1 MKKSRF
7 TEEQI
12 VGILK
17 EADAGIAHAEICRK
31 HGISDA
37 TFYKWRAKY
46 GGMQVSDVKK
56 IKVIEEENATLK
68 RLLGQKE
75 LELSAMKA
83 VLEKKW

>member
-12 VGILK
+12 VAILK
-17 EADAGIAHAEICRK
+17 EADAGLGARELCRK
-31 HGISDA
+31 HGISDG

-46 GGMQVSDVKK
+46 GGMQTGDVKK
-56 IKVIEEENATLK
+56 LKGFEEENATLK

-75 LELSAMKA
+75 LEISALKA

>member
-12 VGILK
+12 VAILK
-17 EADAGIAHAEICRK
+17 ESEAGFSNSEICRK
-31 HGISDA
+31 HGISDQ
-37 TFYKWRAKY
+37 TFYNWRQKY

-56 IKVIEEENATLK
+56 MKSLEEENATLK
-68 RLLGQKE
+68 RILGQKE
-75 LELSAMKA
+75 LEITAIKA

>member
-12 VGILK
+12 VAILK
-17 EADAGIAHAEICRK
+17 ESEAGVSNADLCRK
-31 HGISDA
+31 HGISDQ
-37 TFYKWRAKY
+37 TFYNWRQKY

-56 IKVIEEENATLK
+56 MKALEEENATLK
-68 RLLGQKE
+68 RILGQKE
-75 LELSAMKA
+75 LEITAIKA

>member
-12 VGILK
+12 VGILR
-17 EADAGIAHAEICRK
+17 ESEVGISVVEICRK
-31 HGISDA
+31 HGISDK
-37 TFYKWRAKY
+37 TFYNWRAKY
-46 GGMQVSDVKK
+46 GGMQVGDVKK
-56 IKVIEEENATLK
+56 IKSLEEENSTLK

-75 LELSAMKA
+75 LEITAIKA

>member
-12 VGILK
+12 VGVLK
-17 EADAGIAHAEICRK
+17 ESEAGLSNKEICRK
-31 HGISDA
+31 YGISDG

-46 GGMQVSDVKK
+46 GGMHVSDVKK
-56 IKVIEEENATLK
+56 MKVMEEENATLK
-68 RLLGQKE
+68 RILGQKE
-75 LELSAMKA
+75 LEIAGMKA

>member
-17 EADAGIAHAEICRK
+17 ESEAGLSNAEICRK
-31 HGISDA
+31 YAISDA

-56 IKVIEEENATLK
+56 MKALEEENATLK
-68 RLLGQKE
+68 RILGQKE
-75 LELSAMKA
+75 LEITAIKA

>member
-12 VGILK
+12 VGVIK
-17 EADAGIAHAEICRK
+17 ESEAGIPVAELCRK
-31 HGISDA
+31 HGISDG

-56 IKVIEEENATLK
+56 MKGLEEENATLK

-75 LELSAMKA
+75 LELTAVKA